1 LTESK
6 NPWTALR
13 ATTKYDNNWI
23 RVTEHDVINPMGKP
37 GIYGT
42 VHFKHLAIGVVPIDA
57 DGSTFLVGQFRFP
70 FGKYSWEIPEGGGA
84 LDVAPLESAKRELI
98 EETGLVAEHWR
109 QFLRMDLSNSVSDEV
124 AISFLAWNLA
134 HGQAQPEET
143 EQLQIRKLPF
153 ARALDMAWA
162 GEITDSLSV
171 ASLLK
176 VELMARRGELPAE
189 VARLIIAS

>member
-1 LTESK
+1 
-6 NPWTALR
+6 
-13 ATTKYDNNWI
+13 
-23 RVTEHDVINPMGKP
+23 MGKP